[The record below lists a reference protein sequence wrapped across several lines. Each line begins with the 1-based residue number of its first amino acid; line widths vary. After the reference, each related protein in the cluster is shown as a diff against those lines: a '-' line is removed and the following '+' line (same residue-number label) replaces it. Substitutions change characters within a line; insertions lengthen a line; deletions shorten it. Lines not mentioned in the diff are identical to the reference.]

1 MALSRRA
8 FVRTVGL
15 GGLSTAFITARG
27 REGLLAAGFSD
38 AEAQAAMAA
47 QAATGIIRI
56 SSNENPRGPS
66 PAALEA
72 LRGRISFKVGRY
84 PTNIEE
90 LTDTIAGMYG
100 AKAENV
106 WLGTGSGGELTAAAR
121 AFLSPTKHLV
131 TGHPSYENPVRD
143 AQKIGAA
150 IKAIPLDKNLRLDL
164 DAMLAASPGAGL
176 IFVCNPNNPTST
188 VHGASEI
195 AAFVKQAKEKTPD
208 AAILIDEAYIDY
220 ATDPLYPTSAALAL
234 EYPGVFIMRTFSKAY
249 GMAGLRLGYAI
260 GQPKTLAALNE
271 AWGMGSVNV
280 LTAAAGI
287 AALNDKQHM
296 IEERAENKRIRD
308 YTLTEFRQMG
318 YEAADSQ
325 TNFVFVNIR
334 RPAKEFREACAKQ
347 GVLVGRDFPPLEKT
361 HARISIG
368 TWEEMHTAMDVFRK
382 VLGTMSSSAAG
393 GR

>member
-27 REGLLAAGFSD
+27 REALLAAGMND
-38 AEAQAAMAA
+38 AQLQAALAT
-47 QAATGIIRI
+47 QAATGVIRI

-66 PAALEA
+66 PMALEA
-72 LRGRISFKVGRY
+72 IRDRTTFKVGRY
-84 PTNIEE
+84 PTNIDE
-90 LTDTIAGMYG
+90 LTDTIAKMYG
-100 AKAENV
+100 AKPENV

-121 AFLSPTKHLV
+121 AFLTPTKHLV

-143 AQKIGAA
+143 AKKIGAS
-150 IKAIPLDKNLRLDL
+150 IKTIALDKNLRLDL
-164 DAMLAASPGAGL
+164 DAMAAASPGAGL

-188 VHGASEI
+188 VHPANVI
-195 AAFVKQAKEKTPD
+195 ADFVKKVKQATPD
-208 AAILIDEAYIDY
+208 VAILIDEAYIDY
-220 ATDPLYPTSAALAL
+220 SMDPLYPTSGQLAL
-234 EYPGVFIMRTFSKAY
+234 EYPGVFITRTFSKAY

-260 GQPKTLAALNE
+260 GQPKTLEALND

-287 AALNDKQHM
+287 AALNDKAHM
-296 IEERAENKRIRD
+296 DKERLENKRIRD
-308 YTLTEFRQMG
+308 YTLSSFKEMG

-334 RPAKEFREACAKQ
+334 RPAKEFREACAKE
-347 GVLVGRDFPPLEKT
+347 GILVGRDFPPLEKT

-382 VLGTMSSSAAG
+382 VLATSSTSAAK
-393 GR
+393 